1 MVSITLSNTIL
12 YDNALTGRRRP
23 LAPTCNICLIRDD
36 LTTIWCEVTSS
47 IRTVTIY
54 EEQPDIAV
62 TSKPGPPDEKK
73 KMDESLSGSDDQQA
87 SNCSVI
93 ETQVKELLLCL
104 RPTRDG
110 TDKVSEELRFVRQR
124 KRSRTTQENKQENNP
139 SGSNGDAITSN
150 SSKSD
155 VTLGKTKNMPM
166 KKRPLPKEDGDLA
179 VSLQADES
187 PPKKDIIE
195 YEKSVVE
202 SLMLMSNN

>member
-1 MVSITLSNTIL
+1 
-12 YDNALTGRRRP
+12 
-23 LAPTCNICLIRDD
+23 LIRDD

-73 KMDESLSGSDDQQA
+73 KMDESSSLSGSEGQQA

-124 KRSRTTQENKQENNP
+124 KRSRTTQENEQENNP
-139 SGSNGDAITSN
+139 SRSNGDAITSN

-155 VTLGKTKNMPM
+155 ETPGQAKIMPM
-166 KKRPLPKEDGDLA
+166 KKRPLPKENGDLA
-179 VSLQADES
+179 VFLHANEP
-187 PPKKDIIE
+187 PPKKDVIE

-202 SLMLMSNN
+202 SLMLMSNI